1 MFWIIVLI
9 VFVAL
14 CGGML
19 LLQRSRGGGGD
30 GSGSGVDNHNALQ
43 NGAAK
48 AYGTRQ
54 QRDQGPWV

>member
-1 MFWIIVLI
+1 MLI